1 MRRTQQSSIEALEK
15 AIEQQKNMRDFD
27 FVNDLKMLL
36 NVYPKTSKRDYL
48 ASVSYTHLELDFLF
62 GIAKGRWGVRG
73 AKTVYNNSVRNEN
86 ITYGG
91 LYNMAVHLGVG
102 WN

>member
-1 MRRTQQSSIEALEK
+1 MADE
-15 AIEQQKNMRDFD
+15 
-27 FVNDLKMLL
+27 
-36 NVYPKTSKRDYL
+36 KRDK
-48 ASVSYTHLELDFLF
+48 ELDFLF

-86 ITYGG
+86 VSYDG
-91 LYNMAVHLGVG
+91 LYSMAVHLGVG